1 MSPLFFNNN
10 ALSRNF
16 SETHFFEE
24 NIFGTRKMVLIV
36 SFCSVS
42 IFFLLFIF
50 LVYRVSL
57 AGPRDGI
64 YIEHFYKYIS
74 RRYDIQSYSR
84 RKQMFRWDE
93 NEKRKKKKK
102 NEWILS
108 ALNLTHYFILTC
120 CEIKC
125 WKDLMAINFFL
136 QVHAR
141 ILPEHILFHLHLRA
155 SGKYPMLVD
164 KTKALRLSFVVFLL
178 VVSFLKKEKKK
189 RNIISLKYSVT
200 FHGRFYEHV
209 VVFANILTPAC

>member
-84 RKQMFRWDE
+84 RKQMFRRDE

-102 NEWILS
+102 ERVDIIRVKSDALFYSNMLWNKMLKRFNGDKFFFAGARTYS
-108 ALNLTHYFILTC
+108 ARTHFIPLTSTSV
-120 CEIKC
+120 
-125 WKDLMAINFFL
+125 W
-136 QVHAR
+136 QVPNAR
-141 ILPEHILFHLHLRA
+141 W
-155 SGKYPMLVD
+155 
-164 KTKALRLSFVVFLL
+164 
-178 VVSFLKKEKKK
+178 
-189 RNIISLKYSVT
+189 
-200 FHGRFYEHV
+200 
-209 VVFANILTPAC
+209 

>member
-1 MSPLFFNNN
+1 MYFSNNLILYWIIARSFFRYCGICKTKFRKMSPLFFNNN

-84 RKQMFRWDE
+84 RKQMFRRDE

-102 NEWILS
+102 R
-108 ALNLTHYFILTC
+108 T
-120 CEIKC
+120 
-125 WKDLMAINFFL
+125 
-136 QVHAR
+136 
-141 ILPEHILFHLHLRA
+141 
-155 SGKYPMLVD
+155 SGYYP
-164 KTKALRLSFVVFLL
+164 R
-178 VVSFLKKEKKK
+178 
-189 RNIISLKYSVT
+189 
-200 FHGRFYEHV
+200 
-209 VVFANILTPAC
+209 